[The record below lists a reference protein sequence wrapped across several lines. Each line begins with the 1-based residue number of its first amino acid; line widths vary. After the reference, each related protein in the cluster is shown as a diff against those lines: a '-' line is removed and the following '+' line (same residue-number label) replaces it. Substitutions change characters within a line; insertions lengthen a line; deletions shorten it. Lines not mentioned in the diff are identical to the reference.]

1 MPRHEEHRVLPYSPK
16 FIFDIV
22 ADVRAYPEFLP
33 WCTSARVYRKKE
45 GEFFSD
51 VVIGF
56 HVFRETWTSHV
67 FLDRPNKIVSKYVR
81 GPMKRL
87 HNEWTF
93 TPHAEGVL
101 VDFVLDFEFKN
112 PVIQKLLGHLFNEA
126 AHRMVLA
133 FDARAEELSKGG
145 RT

>member
-1 MPRHEEHRVLPYSPK
+1 MPRHEEQRVIPYAPE

-22 ADVRAYPEFLP
+22 ADVGKYPEFLP
-33 WCTSARVYRKKE
+33 WCVGARIYKKRE
-45 GEFFSD
+45 NDFFSD

-56 HVFRETWTSHV
+56 KMFRETWTSHV
-67 FLDRPNKIVSKYVR
+67 FLDRPGKIVSQYVR

-101 VDFVLDFEFKN
+101 VDFLLDFEFRS
-112 PVIQKLLGHLFNEA
+112 PVLQKLIGGMFDDA
-126 AHRMVLA
+126 AHKMLKA
-133 FDARAEELSKGG
+133 FDDRARYLTGEME
-145 RT
+145 